1 MDGVGDRQA
10 VGRVEVER
18 GGRLRAEFLE
28 TLFSMGF
35 GTLLTVDESNQK
47 PILMCLFV

>member
-10 VGRVEVER
+10 VGRE
-18 GGRLRAEFLE
+18 GGRLRTEFLE